1 VDQLPAGT
9 TGVPDLNVPSGKNGG
24 VIAAIVFD
32 LDGVLIDSEATWTEA
47 RRDLVQSRGGRWLPD
62 AQTMMMGMSAPEWS
76 RYMRDDLGVDMAL
89 ADISVAVV
97 DRMER
102 LYRQQLPLLPGARDA
117 VLALAERWP
126 LALASSA
133 NRPLIDLVL
142 DLARLEGSFTATVS
156 SEEVARGKPAP
167 DVYLEA
173 ARRLGV
179 DAAACAAV
187 EDSTNQRSASGSRGR
202 HGRDRAPQP

>member
-1 VDQLPAGT
+1 
-9 TGVPDLNVPSGKNGG
+9 

-102 LYRQQLPLLPGARDA
+102 LYRHQLPLLPGARDA
-117 VLALAERWP
+117 VLAQW
-126 LALASSA
+126 SSPRSVT
-133 NRPLIDLVL
+133 RP
-142 DLARLEGSFTATVS
+142 
-156 SEEVARGKPAP
+156 
-167 DVYLEA
+167 
-173 ARRLGV
+173 
-179 DAAACAAV
+179 
-187 EDSTNQRSASGSRGR
+187 
-202 HGRDRAPQP
+202 